1 MKELKQQLA
10 SALLVMV
17 TVAAVVAAAV
27 NLQQLSRF
35 HLPNDGVTWDD
46 LAGVLKDDPSKQF
59 PVAVYV
65 EPGSPGEKGG
75 IHKGDALVSIAGVT
89 VERSID
95 ATAVL
100 ARLGTWK
107 KAEYKVLRNGIEAP
121 ANVIIAEAER
131 DPTIFYQYAVGAVYL
146 AIGLFVY
153 FRRGSAPRALHFF
166 FLCLASFVF
175 STFHYSGKLNNFD
188 KVIYLGN
195 VVAGFLAP
203 TLFVHFCL
211 IFPEP
216 HKWIRKRSGEAHR
229 LSLGAVALVYLPG
242 FALLATH
249 LAVVFGWV
257 STACG
262 SVSSAQCTWPV
273 EWR

>member
-1 MKELKQQLA
+1 M
-10 SALLVMV
+10 
-17 TVAAVVAAAV
+17 AAAV
-27 NLQQLSRF
+27 NLQQQSRF
-35 HLPNDGVTWDD
+35 HLPDDGVTWDD
-46 LAGVLKDDPSKQF
+46 RAGALKDDPSKVL
-59 PVAVYV
+59 PVAVYIA
-65 EPGSPGEKGG
+65 PDSPGERGG
-75 IHKGDALVSIAGVT
+75 IHKGDALVSIADLP

-100 ARLGTWK
+100 ARLGAWRK
-107 KAEYKVLRNGIEAP
+107 VEYKVLHDGIEVP
-121 ANVIIAEAER
+121 TNIIIGEAQR
-131 DPTIFYQYAVGAVYL
+131 DSTIFYQYAVGAVYL

-188 KVIYLGN
+188 KVVYLGN

-216 HKWIRKRSGEAHR
+216 HRWLRKRSDANK
-229 LSLGAVALVYLPG
+229 LSWAAVALVYLPG
-242 FALLATH
+242 FALLVTH
-249 LAVVFGWV
+249 LGVVFGWLETAAPILEMRWLLDRIWLGFV
-257 STACG
+257 SAM
-262 SVSSAQCTWPV
+262 
-273 EWR
+273 